1 MTEHD
6 TVSKCINDNKL
17 FLLPDLVI
25 YENKQG
31 VVPINDVC
39 LVSHDDY
46 IQ

>member
-31 VVPINDVC
+31 VC